1 MLKYIYI
8 YIYQISS
15 KFPSIY
21 FIKNI
26 VANKYI
32 AILYSS
38 FIVINSSFEK
48 DKRY

>member
-1 MLKYIYI
+1 MQKKI

-15 KFPSIY
+15 KFQSID

-32 AILYSS
+32 
-38 FIVINSSFEK
+38 
-48 DKRY
+48 